1 MNWVDI
7 AILAILAWFTFAAFH
22 AGLIREVVTILGAVF
37 AVALA
42 GLFYQELAKDVKVAV
57 DSEAMALVIAFALI
71 FGAVILGSQLIAV
84 FLKQTSQL
92 LMLGLLDSFGGAI
105 IGLIKGLI
113 FVEIGL
119 IAALTFT
126 SLGLEDDVKNSEL
139 AGIFLDGLPFLRLI
153 LPQEFKNSI
162 DSF

>member
-1 MNWVDI
+1 LNWVDI

-22 AGLIREVVTILGAVF
+22 AGLIREVVTILGAIF

-42 GLFYQELAKDVKVAV
+42 GIFYQELAKDVKVAV
-57 DSEAMALVIAFALI
+57 DSEATAQVIAFALI

-119 IAALTFT
+119 IVALTFT
-126 SLGLEDDVKNSEL
+126 SLGLEDDVKSSEL
-139 AGIFLDGLPFLRLI
+139 AVIFLDGLPFLRLI